1 MEKTFTAEMTVTAD
15 KTAAAMGSG
24 DLPVLAT
31 PAMIALMEN
40 AAMRCV
46 QADLPSGATT
56 VGVRMDAAHTRA
68 SAVGARITARAT
80 LTEQSGR
87 SYTFRV
93 EAFDEKGEIGSGTHQ
108 RVSVDR
114 EKFLARLG

>member
-46 QADLPSGATT
+46 QADLPGGATT